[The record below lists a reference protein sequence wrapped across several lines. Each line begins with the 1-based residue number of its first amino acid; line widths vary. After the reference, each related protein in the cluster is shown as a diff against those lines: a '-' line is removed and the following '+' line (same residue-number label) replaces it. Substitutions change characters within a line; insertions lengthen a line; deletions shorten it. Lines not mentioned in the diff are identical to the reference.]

1 MVNRAKAD
9 RVKAGSREFARRRKL
24 SIQGMPHPRMVILD
38 PAYAGRVVWLVGR
51 VMPILKDKGQ
61 RDPTLSPYRLAR
73 GDGVGNPRTFMVNE
87 R

>member
-1 MVNRAKAD
+1 
-9 RVKAGSREFARRRKL
+9 
-24 SIQGMPHPRMVILD
+24 MVILD